1 MPENHDL
8 DQIKRDM
15 AKRVYELRIKHE
27 KSVSEIA
34 SRIRMSPTAY
44 RKFEDGETL
53 LRLHYAARLRDYWRA
68 RGEMIDLDFLV
79 TGGIKM

>member
-27 KSVSEIA
+27 KSASEIA
-34 SRIRMSPTAY
+34 SRIRMSPAAY
-44 RKFEDGETL
+44 RKF
-53 LRLHYAARLRDYWRA
+53 RLRDYWRA

-79 TGGIKM
+79 TGGIKI